1 MEQLRKGATGAGLL
15 VSVSDRSFFDSFK
28 EAGSLAKHL
37 AGGRSDESELVR
49 ELAGERGSGFGVRSA
64 PQEIE
69 SETVEALRGAVSTLQ
84 AKAPDE
90 VEAYSCSC
98 SRWPRLSARRPGAA
112 RRPKRRRSRRSRGAG
127 LKTRL
132 SAAAVEA
139 GDGARTHASSRSVTL
154 QGFVDTS

>member
-1 MEQLRKGATGAGLL
+1 MAKKTDFTEEEWEQLRKGAAGAGLL

-49 ELAGERGSGFGVRSA
+49 ELAGERGSGFGVRSS
-64 PQEIE
+64 PEEVE

-90 VEAYSCSC
+90 VDAYKSFVLEVAEAVGKAAGGGDEAEAATIEKI
-98 SRWPRLSARRPGAA
+98 RSALA
-112 RRPKRRRSRRSRGAG
+112 
-127 LKTRL
+127 
-132 SAAAVEA
+132 
-139 GDGARTHASSRSVTL
+139 
-154 QGFVDTS
+154 

>member
-1 MEQLRKGATGAGLL
+1 MAKKSDFTEQEWEQLRKGATGAGLL

-49 ELAGERGSGFGVRSA
+49 ELAGERGSGFGVKSA

-69 SETVEALRGAVSTLQ
+69 SETVEALSGAVSTLQ

-90 VEAYSCSC
+90 VEAYKSFV
-98 SRWPRLSARRPGAA
+98 LELAEAVGKAA
-112 RRPKRRRSRRSRGAG
+112 GG
-127 LKTRL
+127 GE
-132 SAAAVEA
+132 AAEA
-139 GDGARTHASSRSVTL
+139 GTIEKIRAALT
-154 QGFVDTS
+154 